1 MRTAPEKNPQG
12 ICMAEIIT
20 GGCSC
25 GAVRYEVHGALRDVI
40 TCHCEQCRRTSG
52 HFVAATAC
60 RRPAFTLTRSG
71 PLKWYVA
78 VPGFRRGFC
87 SECGSNLFF
96 EATGQERV
104 SIAAGSL
111 DKPQGLKIAAQIFV
125 GEAADYYNIDPQV
138 PSSKLGEHSVP
149 LP

>member
-1 MRTAPEKNPQG
+1 MVNQP
-12 ICMAEIIT
+12 IS
-20 GGCSC
+20 GGCLC
-25 GAVRYEVHGALRDVI
+25 GRVRYEVRGRLRDI
-40 TCHCEQCRRTSG
+40 IACHCVQCRRTSG

-60 RRPAFTLTRSG
+60 RRGAFALVTGAT
-71 PLKWYVA
+71 LKWYVA

-96 EATGQERV
+96 EADAGERI

-111 DKPQGLKIAAQIFV
+111 DEPQGLKIVAHIFAS
-125 GEAADYYNIDPQV
+125 EAGDYYAIDPLV
-138 PSSKLGEHSVP
+138 PVSEKGDHNVA